1 MYSPDSAFT
10 GRHPV
15 VGAYPSGM
23 NRARSNEQFDFV
35 LCFSQHIFDYEK
47 AGKKGSAANY
57 RASFR
62 LMLSYLNGMRLT
74 PRQFTV
80 RWVERYERWLR
91 ARGVS
96 ANTVIFHLRNLRA
109 VYNRAV
115 RKRLI
120 PASHVNPF
128 GQLTVRQTAT
138 RKRAL
143 SRANL
148 KRIVDLDL
156 SSYHPKYALARDIFL
171 FSFFT
176 RGMSFVDMCYLR
188 TGNIRNGVLTYVRH
202 KTGQTL
208 LMSIEPQLQRLID
221 RYRNAS
227 PYILPILAKD
237 DSYTNYRQQQRE
249 LNKFI
254 RKIGVLLNLP
264 EPLTFYVARHSWA
277 TLARDCGTPLTV
289 ISAGMGHTSERTTR
303 IYLTQLDHN
312 IIDRANRK
320 IIDL

>member
-62 LMLSYLNGMRLT
+62 LLLSYLNGMRLT

-115 RKRLI
+115 QETAYSCFPRQ
-120 PASHVNPF
+120 PF
-128 GQLTVRQTAT
+128 RTADRQA
-138 RKRAL
+138 
-143 SRANL
+143 
-148 KRIVDLDL
+148 D
-156 SSYHPKYALARDIFL
+156 RDPQ
-171 FSFFT
+171 
-176 RGMSFVDMCYLR
+176 
-188 TGNIRNGVLTYVRH
+188 TGAVAC
-202 KTGQTL
+202 
-208 LMSIEPQLQRLID
+208 EPQTDCRPRPLVV
-221 RYRNAS
+221 S
-227 PYILPILAKD
+227 PQICSCA
-237 DSYTNYRQQQRE
+237 
-249 LNKFI
+249 
-254 RKIGVLLNLP
+254 
-264 EPLTFYVARHSWA
+264 
-277 TLARDCGTPLTV
+277 
-289 ISAGMGHTSERTTR
+289 
-303 IYLTQLDHN
+303 
-312 IIDRANRK
+312 
-320 IIDL
+320 